1 MKILIVAT
9 LDSVHTVR
17 WANGLRERG
26 HQVVVFS
33 TRSPLPGLARE
44 VKTIVRPRFG
54 KLAYLLYG
62 WALRR
67 EVRAERPDVVHV
79 MYASGFG
86 TLASTWLRKRSYV
99 LSMLGSDI
107 FDFPKTRLRRWIL
120 QRNLAHA
127 GMLLSTSKAMRR
139 EAQQYTAAPIRLTPF
154 GVDVDLFRPS
164 QTKAPCQ
171 GTPLRIGTAR
181 RLEPRYGIDTLIEAI
196 ALLET
201 DGAEA
206 VELRIVGEGSAKAQ
220 LTTLVSQLGLADRI
234 RFLGSLRHDQMPQ
247 FFGRLD
253 IFCALSRSESFC
265 VAVLEASACG
275 LPVVASR
282 IGGLRET
289 VVDGETGI
297 LVAPDSPQEAA
308 AVLQRLCEDDALRV
322 RLGHAGRKHVRQ
334 RYDWRQSLD
343 AMEQV
348 YADFV
353 RVRLEAATQRG

>member
-1 MKILIVAT
+1 MKILILAT

-17 WANGLRERG
+17 WANGLGERG
-26 HQVVVFS
+26 HRVVVFS
-33 TRSPLPGLARE
+33 TRNPLPGLSKD

-86 TLASTWLRKRSYV
+86 TLASTWLRKGSYV

-107 FDFPKTRLRRWIL
+107 FDFPKTRLRRWLL
-120 QRNLAHA
+120 QRNLSRA

-154 GVDVDLFRPS
+154 GVDVDLFNPS
-164 QTKAPCQ
+164 QKRPCQ

-181 RLEPRYGIDTLIEAI
+181 RLERRYGIDTLIEAI
-196 ALLET
+196 ALLKT
-201 DGAEA
+201 GGAGA
-206 VELRIVGEGSAKAQ
+206 VDLQIVGDGSEKAR
-220 LTTLVSQLGLADRI
+220 LTTLVSRLGLADCI
-234 RFLGSLRHDQMPQ
+234 RFLGVLPHDQMPR

-265 VAVLEASACG
+265 VAVLEASASG

-282 IGGLRET
+282 IGGLQET

-297 LVAPDSPQEAA
+297 LVAPDSPQDAA
-308 AVLQRLCEDDALRV
+308 AGLQRLCEDAALRA
-322 RLGHAGRKHVRQ
+322 RLGRAGRKHVRQ
-334 RYDWRQSLD
+334 CYDWRQSLD
-343 AMEQV
+343 AMERV

-353 RVRLEAATQRG
+353 PAAAGAR